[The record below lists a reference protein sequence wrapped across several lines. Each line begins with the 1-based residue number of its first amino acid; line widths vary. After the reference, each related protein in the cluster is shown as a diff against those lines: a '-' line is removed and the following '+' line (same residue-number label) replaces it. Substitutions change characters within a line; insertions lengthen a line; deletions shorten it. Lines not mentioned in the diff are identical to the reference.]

1 MMTIEV
7 DLHSDTQT
15 RPSEGMRHAMVSA
28 EVGDEQRGEDPSA
41 NRLCELATELTG
53 KEAAVFMPSG
63 TMCNQVAMIVHC
75 QPGDEIIADKT
86 SHIINSES
94 GGAAALAGAQ
104 IRAVDGIRGVFT
116 AEQAEEAINSV
127 KRNFPRTSMIEIEQ
141 TSNAGGGSI
150 WPLETICEVADV
162 AKRHGL
168 AMHMDG
174 ARLLNA
180 VVASNVTASDFGAP
194 FDSLWIDLS
203 KGLGCP
209 VGAVL
214 CGSKDFIEQAWGWK
228 QRLGGAMRQSGVI
241 AAAGIYALE
250 NNIQRLAEDH
260 ASARRLAEGM
270 EGVSGI
276 DVWPVETNLVFFDL
290 KKTGLTAQDFHER
303 LLERG
308 VRIGIKSKYEMR
320 AVTHLDVSM
329 DQVNRAVDA
338 VADVVAEA

>member
-1 MMTIEV
+1 MTIEV

-15 RPSEGMRHAMVSA
+15 RPSEGMRQAMVSA

-250 NNIQRLAEDH
+250 NNIERLAEDH

>member
-1 MMTIEV
+1 MTIIEI

-15 RPSEGMRHAMVSA
+15 RPSKGMRHAMVSA

-63 TMCNQVAMIVHC
+63 TMCNQVAMLVHC
-75 QPGDEIIADKT
+75 RPGDEIIADKT

-104 IRAVDGIRGVFT
+104 IRPVDGVRGVFT
-116 AEQAEEAINSV
+116 AEQAEEAINPA

-141 TSNAGGGSI
+141 TSNAGGGSV
-150 WPLETICEVADV
+150 WPLESISEVADV
-162 AKRHGL
+162 GKRHGL
-168 AMHMDG
+168 AIHMDG

-180 VVASNVTASDFGAP
+180 VVASNVTAADFAAP

-214 CGSKDFIEQAWGWK
+214 CGSIDFIEQAWGWK

-241 AAAGIYALE
+241 AAAGVYALE
-250 NNIQRLAEDH
+250 NNVERLAEDH

-276 DVWPVETNLVFFDL
+276 EVWPVETNLVFFDL
-290 KKTGLTAQDFHER
+290 KKTGITAQDFHER
-303 LLERG
+303 LLKRG
-308 VRIGIKSKYEMR
+308 VRIGIKSKFEMR

-338 VADVVAEA
+338 VADVVAGA